1 MKTEIRV
8 PLKWEEFVIDLE
20 EQKSSL
26 KSQYFGL

>member
-8 PLKWEEFVIDLE
+8 PLNKIGFVIELA

-26 KSQYFGL
+26 KSQHFL